1 MLDAIVETF
10 PPEWKVSSPELIAE
24 TVTSRIV
31 KVRLANGD
39 AAVIKHLTPLGMREE
54 LGGTHYLG
62 WHAGNGC
69 IRLLAHSGNN
79 LLLEYAGER
88 TLLDHLNE
96 HGDDAATQIF
106 VDVFLKLSQT
116 KPANRP
122 VPHDL
127 IALRTMFAS
136 LFKKAE
142 ADRNNRVES
151 PFVEAAELA
160 DRLLN
165 NQQDVQPLHGDLHH
179 ENILH
184 GKRGWLVIDPKGL
197 IGDPMYDA
205 ANMFY
210 NPLDRDDL
218 RASETRIVSMA
229 QTFARAFNRDIKL
242 FSASAWRMPAF
253 QHHGMMR
260 TRITTS
266 RNAASVLQRQSG
278 AFRFRPANVQ
288 RQLQSPADRHL
299 SLRANGRR
307 KTRE

>member
-31 KVRLANGD
+31 KVRLASGE

-54 LGGTHYLG
+54 LGGTHYLE
-62 WHAGNGC
+62 WHEGDGC
-69 IRLLAHSGNN
+69 IRLLAQSGNN
-79 LLLEYAGER
+79 LLLEYAGAR

-106 VDVFLKLSQT
+106 VDVFLKLLQT
-116 KPANRP
+116 KKAALP
-122 VPHDL
+122 VPRDL
-127 IALRTMFAS
+127 IPLRTMFAS

-142 ADRNNRVES
+142 ADRRRGAQS
-151 PFVEAAELA
+151 QFIEAAGLA

-165 NQQDVQPLHGDLHH
+165 NQRDVQPLHGDLHH
-179 ENILH
+179 ENVLH
-184 GKRGWLVIDPKGL
+184 GKRGWLVLDPKGL

-218 RASETRIVSMA
+218 RASESRIASMA
-229 QTFARAFNRDIKL
+229 RTFSEAFNRDIRTIL
-242 FSASAWRMPAF
+242 GFGMAHACLSASWHDEDENYDESARSL
-253 QHHGMMR
+253 GV
-260 TRITTS
+260 
-266 RNAASVLQRQSG
+266 AAAIRKVLG
-278 AFRFRPANVQ
+278 AA
-288 RQLQSPADRHL
+288 L
-299 SLRANGRR
+299 G
-307 KTRE
+307 